1 MLHINSSLAALEK
14 ERATQDHQQAVAY
27 AQRVAAVQAH
37 PATEQHE
44 AQQVSWASLRR
55 HDPEYARQKRARL
68 ARMAVRREQRD
79 RLTRSAAEHTARLAG
94 VCVCGGGG

>member
-1 MLHINSSLAALEK
+1 MLHINTSLAALEK
-14 ERATQDHQQAVAY
+14 ERATQDHHQSVAY
-27 AQRVAAVQAH
+27 AQRVAQAAMH
-37 PATEQHE
+37 NAEETVTPTTDD
-44 AQQVSWASLRR
+44 QVSSWATLRN

-94 VCVCGGGG
+94 VWE